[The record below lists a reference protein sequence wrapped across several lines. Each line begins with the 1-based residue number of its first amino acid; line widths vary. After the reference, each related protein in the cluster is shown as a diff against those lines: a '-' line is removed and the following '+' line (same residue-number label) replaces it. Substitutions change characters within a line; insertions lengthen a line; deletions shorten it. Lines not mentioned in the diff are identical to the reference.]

1 MIEKA
6 GNNSFLYEDV
16 SHLVHTMIENGTLNP
31 GDKVPSLRK
40 MSQQLNISI
49 ATVSQA
55 YVRLEEQG
63 LLEAVPQ
70 SGFYVSQSSQSAETP
85 IHPTIG
91 TRVRRPQTGKSIS
104 TIFSDSRRPDVIRL
118 GIANPASE
126 LLPYKALGRTLKRV
140 CSTHSQ
146 TVISYSPPNGNQEL
160 RRQIALRF
168 SRQGKPVAAE
178 DVIITNGATE
188 ALMISLQSVAKA
200 GDVVAVATPSYFST
214 IQMIAN
220 LGILVVEIDSDVNTG
235 LSLDALSKAMSS
247 HDIKAVIASCNFA
260 NPTGSLMPVDQKK
273 LLVETLAKM
282 NIPLIEDDVYGDL
295 YFTEKKPLS
304 CKTLDNKG
312 LVLHCNSFSKTLAP
326 GFRIGWVIA
335 GQYSEKLS
343 KLKQVSSLSGPT
355 LQQLALAEFLSG
367 GQYDRHM
374 ARCRSIYKQ
383 QMEATRNA
391 IIREFP
397 NGTRISSPKGG
408 FTLWVQLPRGL
419 NTFDLYAR
427 AIEQKIS
434 IIPGPLF
441 SATDKYTN
449 YLRIC
454 ASILWTPEVRQAISR
469 LGVIISDM
477 LEERT

>member
-6 GNNSFLYEDV
+6 GSNSFLYEDV

-70 SGFYVSQSSQSAETP
+70 SGFYVSHASQSAETP
-85 IHPTIG
+85 VHPAIG
-91 TRVRRPQTGKSIS
+91 TRARRPHTGKSIS
-104 TIFSDSRRPDVIRL
+104 TIFSDSRRPEVIGL
-118 GIANPASE
+118 GVANPASE
-126 LLPYKALGRTLKRV
+126 LLPFKALGRTLKKV
-140 CSTHSQ
+140 SSENPQ
-146 TVISYSPPNGNQEL
+146 TIISYSPPDGDPEL

-178 DVIITNGATE
+178 DIIITNGATE

-235 LSLDALSKAMSS
+235 LSLEALNVAMKN
-247 HDIKAVIASCNFA
+247 HDIKAVVVSCNFS
-260 NPTGSLMPVDQKK
+260 NPTGSLMPEEKK
-273 LLVETLAKM
+273 KQLVETLAKK

-295 YFTEKKPLS
+295 YFTKHKPVS
-304 CKTLDNKG
+304 CKTYDNNG

-335 GQYSEKLS
+335 GQFADKVS
-343 KLKQVSSLSGPT
+343 KLKQLSSLSAPS
-355 LQQLALAEFLSG
+355 LQQLTLAEFLSG

-374 ARCRSIYKQ
+374 ARCRSIYKL
-383 QMEATRNA
+383 QMEATRHA
-391 IIREFP
+391 IIRDFP
-397 NGTRISSPKGG
+397 TGTRISSPKGG

-419 NTFDLYAR
+419 NTFDLYSR
-427 AIEQKIS
+427 AIEQQIS

-469 LGVIISDM
+469 LGIIISDM
-477 LEERT
+477 LNERT